1 MDIKS
6 KVPAAPSIIGFNF
19 GNIKNRTSN
28 CSIHTSID
36 SMKKYT
42 NLVKNDPPSFINTS
56 NFIDTDYNNIVN
68 SQ

>member
-6 KVPAAPSIIGFNF
+6 KVAAVAPPIVGFNF

-36 SMKKYT
+36 SIKKYT
-42 NLVKNDPPSFINTS
+42 NIVKNEPASFINTS
-56 NFIDTDYNNIVN
+56 NFIDNNITN